1 MTHAASY
8 IPVSE
13 GDSFEQRTWSWSIFA
28 YLFAFPDIKP
38 QNILIETSA
47 IRDMFENAPSEAF
60 QPDGG
65 ARDGPVIESVQVSS
79 AEEDL
84 AQSTNI
90 SIKLADF
97 GTGEVRNRSIGIQ
110 IHLIS

>member
-1 MTHAASY
+1 
-8 IPVSE
+8 
-13 GDSFEQRTWSWSIFA
+13 
-28 YLFAFPDIKP
+28 
-38 QNILIETSA
+38 
-47 IRDMFENAPSEAF
+47 MFDNAPSEVF

-65 ARDGPVIESVQVSS
+65 ARDGPVIESAQVS

-97 GTGEVRNRSIGIQ
+97 GTGEIQNQGIGMQ
-110 IHLIS
+110 IPLIS